1 MSMYYG
7 YVRPSA
13 KKQPKRER
21 STQPLTVQYNR
32 RLEEAKM
39 LRNKYPSV
47 GDGIGNAT
55 VEQNKHYDDEELAKR
70 EQEARQVKHT
80 VAPLYNKGGYQ
91 LITGDDIKTAGRK
104 V

>member
-1 MSMYYG
+1 MGMYYG

-13 KKQPKRER
+13 KKQPKRAG
-21 STQPLTVQYNR
+21 SVLNTIPTNR
-32 RLEEAKM
+32 RVEEARR
-39 LRNKYPSV
+39 LREKYPSV
-47 GDGIGNAT
+47 GDGVGNALIAQQ
-55 VEQNKHYDDEELAKR
+55 ERYDDEELAER
-70 EQEARQVKHT
+70 DAVARQVKHT